1 MIGTFSKNGV
11 TVLFFFLF
19 NTLFPHPKNLII
31 LKLTKLFFSGNKITF
46 QYTRI
51 RAFRKLNIF

>member
-11 TVLFFFLF
+11 TVLFFFFFLF

-31 LKLTKLFFSGNKITF
+31 LKLTKGNKITF